1 MAGGGW
7 FYAIAVSGEP
17 MKQAAFSLRDIG
29 PGLVMAATGLGA
41 GDLIAASVAG
51 ARFGTAILWV
61 AIVGAI
67 MKYAMNEGLTRWQLA
82 TGSTLLEGWV
92 QRLPKII
99 SLYFFIYLLLWSFI
113 VAGALIAAT
122 GLAAHALYPE
132 LSVEAW
138 GILHSLLALL
148 LVLIG
153 RYALL
158 ERLMK
163 FFMALMLLIVI
174 ICAVLVAPGMSGI
187 VSGLLVPSIPAG
199 SVLFIFSVIGGV
211 GGSVTLLCYG
221 YWIRERN
228 WTRREH
234 LPRARLDLVVA
245 YSLTG
250 LFGVCIMIVTAGIQA
265 DVITGPGMVLGVANH
280 LESVLGPFGKWCF
293 LIGFWSAVF
302 SSMLGVWQG
311 IPYLFADFVQQYTC
325 RPQQPSSVACRSAAY
340 RGYLCYLAIPP
351 MLLLLVNQPV
361 WLVIIYA
368 VAGAF
373 FMPLLILLLLIM
385 NNRRSWVGDSKN
397 GWVANLVLLTSLLVF
412 GLLMYTE
419 LWRLAG

>member
-1 MAGGGW
+1 
-7 FYAIAVSGEP
+7 
-17 MKQAAFSLRDIG
+17 MKHPAFSLRDIG
-29 PGLVMAATGLGA
+29 PGLVIAATGLGA

-61 AIVGAI
+61 AIVGAV

-99 SLYFFIYLLLWSFI
+99 SLYFFIYLVLWSFV

-122 GLAAHALYPE
+122 GLAAHALYPQ
-132 LSVEAW
+132 LSVETW

-153 RYALL
+153 RYTLL
-158 ERLMK
+158 EQLMK
-163 FFMALMLLIVI
+163 FFMALMLLVVI
-174 ICAVLVAPGMSGI
+174 SCAVLVAPDMSGI
-187 VSGLLVPSIPAG
+187 VSGLFIPSIPEG
-199 SVLFIFSVIGGV
+199 SVLFIFGVIGGV

-221 YWIRERN
+221 YWIRERD

-234 LPRARLDLVVA
+234 LPRARLDLVLA
-245 YSLTG
+245 YGLTG
-250 LFGVCIMIVTAGIQA
+250 LFGICIMIITAGIQA
-265 DVITGPGMVLGVANH
+265 EVVTGPGMALGVASH
-280 LESVLGPFGKWCF
+280 LESIIGPFGKWCF
-293 LIGFWSAVF
+293 LTGFWSAVF

-325 RPQQPSSVACRSAAY
+325 RPQQPSSIACRSAAY
-340 RGYLCYLAIPP
+340 RGYLCYMAIPP

-361 WLVIIYA
+361 WLVVIYA

-373 FMPLLILLLLIM
+373 FMPLLALLLLVM
-385 NNRRSWVGDSKN
+385 NNRRAWVGDLKN
-397 GWVANLVLLTSLLVF
+397 GRVTNLVLVSSLLVF
-412 GLLMYTE
+412 ALLMYTE
-419 LWRLAG
+419 LGRLAG